1 MDKKL
6 VYQIEITLCT
16 DGDFSFRK
24 ELLPPDFLTDDCR
37 EIIELTEDSFKCNI
51 YTKDMSEFGWKNND
65 WCKFIARSTFE
76 SYISAIHVSHT
87 HLYIWKD
94 LLSCVDS
101 VTSWLYAPEDSPSLV
116 VSLLGNY
123 FGTKFSIRKVS
134 E

>member
-1 MDKKL
+1 MIKKL

-37 EIIELTEDSFKCNI
+37 EVIELTNDSFKCNI
-51 YTKDMSEFGWKNND
+51 YYDMAEHSWNEDKWA
-65 WCKFIARSTFE
+65 KFMARSTFE
-76 SYISAIHVSHT
+76 QYISAIHVGFT

-94 LLSCVDS
+94 LLSCLDS
-101 VTSWLYAPEDSPSLV
+101 VSSWLYTPEDSPSLV

>member
-1 MDKKL
+1 MIKKL

-24 ELLPPDFLTDDCR
+24 ELLPPDFLTNDCR
-37 EIIELTEDSFKCNI
+37 EIIELTNESFKCNI
-51 YTKDMSEFGWKNND
+51 YYDMAEHSWNEDKWTKFMT
-65 WCKFIARSTFE
+65 RSTFE
-76 SYISAIHVSHT
+76 QYISAIHVGFT

-94 LLSCVDS
+94 LLSCLDS
-101 VTSWLYAPEDSPSLV
+101 VSLWLYTPEDSPSLV

>member
-1 MDKKL
+1 MIKKL

-24 ELLPPDFLTDDCR
+24 ELLPPDFLTNDCR
-37 EIIELTEDSFKCNI
+37 EIIELTNKSFKCNI
-51 YTKDMSEFGWKNND
+51 YYDMAEHSWNEDKWTKFM
-65 WCKFIARSTFE
+65 ARSTFE
-76 SYISAIHVSHT
+76 QYISAIHVGFT

-94 LLSCVDS
+94 LLSCLDS
-101 VTSWLYAPEDSPSLV
+101 VSSWLYTPEDSPSLV

>member
-1 MDKKL
+1 MIKKL

-24 ELLPPDFLTDDCR
+24 ELLPPDFLTNDCR
-37 EIIELTEDSFKCNI
+37 EIIELTNDSFKCNI
-51 YTKDMSEFGWKNND
+51 YYDMAEHSWNEDKWTKFM
-65 WCKFIARSTFE
+65 ARSTFE
-76 SYISAIHVSHT
+76 QYISAIHVGFT

-94 LLSCVDS
+94 LLSCLDS
-101 VTSWLYAPEDSPSLV
+101 VSSWLYTPEDSPSLV